1 MVWLIIVLL
10 MGLVGI
16 SILAT
21 ILIYLIPSIYKSD
34 KRCDELMKYKINKNK

>member
-1 MVWLIIVLL
+1 MIWLIMLL
-10 MGLVGI
+10 MGVVGM

-21 ILIYLIPSIYKSD
+21 TLIYSIPSIYKSD

>member
-1 MVWLIIVLL
+1 MIWLIMLL
-10 MGLVGI
+10 MGIVGM

-21 ILIYLIPSIYKSD
+21 TLIYLIPSIYKSD